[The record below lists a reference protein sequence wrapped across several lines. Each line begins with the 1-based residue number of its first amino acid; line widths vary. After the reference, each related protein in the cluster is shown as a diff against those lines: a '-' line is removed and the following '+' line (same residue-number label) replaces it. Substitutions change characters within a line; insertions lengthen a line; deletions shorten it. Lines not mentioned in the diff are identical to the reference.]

1 MGVTKTNLYSEE
13 HNSQAALFKAL
24 GHPARLKIVNYL
36 LRVNSCICGDIVSEV
51 KLAQPTITR
60 HLKVLKEANIIE
72 GSIEG
77 NQVCYCINSESFR
90 VLKEIIT
97 IMVEEVSD
105 IDGTC
110 C

>member
-13 HNSQAALFKAL
+13 HNAQAQLFKAL

-60 HLKVLKEANIIE
+60 HLKVLKEANIIK
-72 GSIEG
+72 GTIDG
-77 NQVCYCINSESFR
+77 NQVCYCINAESFR
-90 VLKEIIT
+90 ALREIILL
-97 IMVEEVSD
+97 MEGEASG